1 MQRKSY
7 DAVDVFKWICSFLIM
22 YIHFAPVIIGAPG
35 VDRIISQ
42 GVCRVAVP
50 FFFAAS
56 AFFLFRKMGDSK
68 TDARENGKKLLKFC
82 GHILLMYTVWT
93 VIYSLYYVVYNARN
107 SLPQKPITEYVLG
120 FFFAGGLQEHLWYLI
135 ATVYAMPI
143 AYLLWRGGRKI
154 IIVGIVVCELLCCLE
169 WPYRFLPIFTSEEW
183 SSILQHCTLP
193 INALVNGVPLMS
205 IGALCVI
212 DSKKYDAK
220 KWLKWLLVATTLYAA
235 EVAGLYLYFGNEY
248 AASGMITRG
257 FFTYCLVNWL
267 LTVNF
272 KLPKKWMAKTLRLSS
287 TWNYC
292 AHMLVFML
300 FHWIFAYL
308 GIKRFVI
315 VACLTVISGMPY
327 IACKLFWE
335 KRRKAKEQRLEM
347 RG

>member
-1 MQRKSY
+1 MQKKSY
-7 DAVDVFKWICSFLIM
+7 DAVDLFKWICSFLIM
-22 YIHFAPVIIGAPG
+22 YIHFAPVITSAPG

-56 AFFLFRKMGDSK
+56 AFFLFCKMGDSK
-68 TDARENGKKLLKFC
+68 TDARENRKKLLKFC
-82 GHILLMYTVWT
+82 GHILIVYTVWLA
-93 VIYSLYYVVYNARN
+93 IYSAYYVFYNAHN
-107 SLPQKPITEYVLG
+107 GLPQKALKQYVLG
-120 FFFAGGLQEHLWYLI
+120 FFFKGELQQHLWYLI
-135 ATVYAMPI
+135 ATVYAAPLV
-143 AYLLWRGGRKI
+143 YLLWRGGRKALI
-154 IIVGIVVCELLCCLE
+154 AGIVVCELLCCLE
-169 WPYRFLPIFTSEEW
+169 GTYGVIPSTNEVLIFLNKKV
-183 SSILQHCTLP
+183 TLVFDS
-193 INALVNGVPLMS
+193 LLYGVPLMS
-205 IGALCVI
+205 IGALCAG
-212 DSKKYDAK
+212 DHKKHTAK
-220 KWLKWLLVATTLYAA
+220 VWRKWLILALILYTA
-235 EVAGLYLYFGNEY
+235 EVTGLYLHFGRKLITE
-248 AASGMITRG
+248 GMFTRG

-300 FHWIFAYL
+300 FHWVFAYL